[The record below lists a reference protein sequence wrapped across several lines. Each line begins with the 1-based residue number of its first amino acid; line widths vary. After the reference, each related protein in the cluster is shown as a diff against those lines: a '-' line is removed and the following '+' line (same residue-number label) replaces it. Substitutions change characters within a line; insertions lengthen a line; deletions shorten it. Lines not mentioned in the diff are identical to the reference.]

1 MGRVDTPE
9 PKLCAR
15 CGRSFA
21 WRKRWARTWDQVRYC
36 SDACRRAR
44 LTPTD
49 QALEQAIL
57 QLLEAR
63 PAGGSICP
71 SEAARAV
78 YAGDDDGWRALMEPA
93 RQAARR
99 LVAAGRLGDHPAGAC
114 GERLDCEGPH
124 PPAAVP
130 AERAAPVAGGTSRRP
145 HSGQA
150 SMQSTRART
159 QSSSQEVHASQDA
172 LELQASTQLSS

>member
-99 LVAAGRLGDHPAGAC
+99 LVAAGRLEITQRGRVVDASIAKGPI
-114 GERLDCEGPH
+114 RL
-124 PPAAVP
+124 
-130 AERAAPVAGGTSRRP
+130 RLSRRSAP
-145 HSGQA
+145 
-150 SMQSTRART
+150 
-159 QSSSQEVHASQDA
+159 
-172 LELQASTQLSS
+172 LP